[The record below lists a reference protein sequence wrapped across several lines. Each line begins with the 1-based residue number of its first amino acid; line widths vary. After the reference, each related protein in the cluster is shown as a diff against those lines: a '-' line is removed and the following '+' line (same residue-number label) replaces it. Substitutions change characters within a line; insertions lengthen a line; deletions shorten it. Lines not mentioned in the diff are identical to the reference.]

1 MPVDFSFVI
10 SLFLDNQPEEI
21 REMERRNMATNQK
34 GFTLIEIIAVLVIL
48 AILSAVAVPKY
59 LNMQQQA
66 ANNAANGALAAAAS
80 NVTIVYSNMLL
91 NGQTPLSS
99 DLATALSVTDYQ
111 SLGDYNATYTA
122 GNTGTVSI
130 NITIVPVS
138 NNVTQPNANT
148 TKTVIL
154 VP

>member
-1 MPVDFSFVI
+1 
-10 SLFLDNQPEEI
+10 
-21 REMERRNMATNQK
+21 MERRNMATNQK

>member
-1 MPVDFSFVI
+1 
-10 SLFLDNQPEEI
+10 
-21 REMERRNMATNQK
+21 MATNQK

>member
-1 MPVDFSFVI
+1 
-10 SLFLDNQPEEI
+10 
-21 REMERRNMATNQK
+21 
-34 GFTLIEIIAVLVIL
+34 VIL